1 MESYEITLNGRKTEA
16 FRWPV
21 RDAKAIV
28 VIIHG
33 LGEHVSRY
41 DVIAK
46 DFNDAGLT
54 MVGFDQRGHGKNP
67 GIKGHVEHFE
77 DFLRDIDDFIKMQKT
92 DLPIFM
98 LGHSLGGLIAAR
110 YNEEFQ
116 GRLKGTVLSSGA
128 FSSQNVSG
136 ALIVMAKFFSV
147 VRPTMAFNNGIDP
160 KTISRNEEV
169 ISDYTKDPLVHNRIS
184 ARLSSELFKNI
195 EIVFKRA
202 SAFTTPVLMI
212 AGSEDKIVPY
222 EGTKKLFS
230 AIASKDKE
238 LKIFDGAY
246 HEIFCDPQYSSE
258 FRKTIIDWIVK
269 RI

>member
-1 MESYEITLNGRKTEA
+1 MESAEITLNGRKTDA

-21 RDAKAIV
+21 NGARAIV

-41 DVIAK
+41 DVISK
-46 DFNDAGLT
+46 EFNSAGLE

-67 GIKGHVEHFE
+67 VIKGYVNHFE
-77 DFLRDIDDFIKMQKT
+77 DFLKDIDDFIKMQKT
-92 DLPIFM
+92 NLPFFM

-128 FSSQNVSG
+128 FSLSNVSG
-136 ALIVMAKFFSV
+136 FLITMAKIFSTV
-147 VRPTMAFNNGIDP
+147 SPKMAFNNGIDP
-160 KTISRNEEV
+160 KTLSRNEKV
-169 ISDYTKDPLVHNRIS
+169 ISDYTNDPLVYNKIT
-184 ARLSSELFKNI
+184 ARLSAEMFKNVDT
-195 EIVFKRA
+195 VFERA
-202 SAFTTPVLMI
+202 SNFTAPVLMI
-212 AGSEDKIVPY
+212 AGSQDKIVPY
-222 EGTKKLFS
+222 DGTKKLFS
-230 AIASKDKE
+230 VIASKDKE

>member
-1 MESYEITLNGRKTEA
+1 MESAEITLNDRKTDA

-21 RDAKAIV
+21 NGARAVV

-41 DVIAK
+41 DVISK
-46 DFNDAGLT
+46 EFNAAGLE

-67 GIKGHVEHFE
+67 VIKGYVDHFE
-77 DFLRDIDDFIKMQKT
+77 DFLKDIDDFVKMQKT
-92 DLPIFM
+92 TLPIFM

-128 FSSQNVSG
+128 FSSQNVP
-136 ALIVMAKFFSV
+136 ALTKAVARVFSTLN
-147 VRPTMAFNNGIDP
+147 PKMAFNNGIDP

-169 ISDYTKDPLVHNRIS
+169 ISDYTKDPLVHNRIT

-195 EIVFKRA
+195 EIVFEKA
-202 SAFTTPVLMI
+202 PYFTTPVLMI
-212 AGSEDKIVPY
+212 AGSQDKIVPY
-222 EGTKKLFS
+222 DGTKKLFS
-230 AIASKDKE
+230 SIASKDKE